1 MPWQGEECISSEPQ
15 TWHYGLVASWWAE
28 FNDNFRAHEIP
39 YFRAAIERSG
49 QPVLDV
55 GCGAGRLLLP
65 YLRAGIDVDGC
76 DVSADMI
83 EVCRSK
89 AALEGM
95 QPNLYVQPMHAI
107 DMPRTY
113 RTIFVCGS
121 FGLGSDR
128 DRDIEAL
135 TRFRDHLEP
144 GGTLLIDIEMPY
156 ADPHHWGYWLEGK
169 RSSLPE
175 QDTGPKRRRRAADGS
190 EYALAPRLISVEPL
204 EQRVTMAINIER
216 WREGKLE
223 ADEERLLHIGM
234 YFKNEMLLM
243 LEKAGFTDV
252 VVHGEHQER
261 PPTSD
266 DEFVV
271 FVARV

>member
-1 MPWQGEECISSEPQ
+1 MQPEEEHIDSGPQ

-28 FNDNFRAHEIP
+28 FNDDFRPHEIP
-39 YFRAAIERSG
+39 YFQTAIERSG
-49 QPVLDV
+49 LPGLDV

-83 EVCRSK
+83 EACRRK
-89 AALEGM
+89 AADEGLK
-95 QPNLYVQPMHAI
+95 PNLYVQPMHAL
-107 DMPRTY
+107 DLPRTY

-128 DRDIEAL
+128 ERDAKAL

-144 GGTLLIDIEMPY
+144 GGTLLIDIEVPY
-156 ADPHHWGYWLEGK
+156 ADPHQWRYWLETN
-169 RSSLPE
+169 RSTLPE
-175 QDTGPKRRRRAADGS
+175 ESTPPNRRRTAKDGS
-190 EYALAPRLISVEPL
+190 EYAMAPRLVSVDPL
-204 EQRVTMAINIER
+204 EQRVTMAINVER
-216 WREGKLE
+216 WRGGELE

-243 LEKAGFTDV
+243 LERAGFTDV

-261 PPTSD
+261 PPSGD
-266 DEFVV
+266 DEFIV

>member
-1 MPWQGEECISSEPQ
+1 M
-15 TWHYGLVASWWAE
+15 VASWWAE
-28 FNDNFRAHEIP
+28 FNDDFRPHEIP
-39 YFRAAIERSG
+39 YFQAAIERSG
-49 QPVLDV
+49 QPALDV
-55 GCGAGRLLLP
+55 GCGTGRLLLP

-76 DVSADMI
+76 DISADMI
-83 EVCRSK
+83 EACRHK
-89 AALEGM
+89 AAGEGM
-95 QPNLYVQPMHAI
+95 QPNLYVQPMHAL
-107 DMPRTY
+107 DLPRTY

-128 DRDIEAL
+128 ERDTEAL

-144 GGTLLIDIEMPY
+144 GGTLLIDIEVPY
-156 ADPHHWGYWLEGK
+156 ADPQHWGYWLESK

-175 QDTGPKRRRRAADGS
+175 DSTTPNRRRTATDGA
-190 EYALAPRLISVEPL
+190 EYALVSRLVSVDPL
-204 EQRVTMAINIER
+204 EQRVTMAINIEK
-216 WREGKLE
+216 WRDGTLE
-223 ADEERLLHIGM
+223 ADQERILHIGM

-266 DEFVV
+266 DEFIV

>member
-1 MPWQGEECISSEPQ
+1 
-15 TWHYGLVASWWAE
+15 LVASWWAE
-28 FNDNFRAHEIP
+28 FNDDFRPHEIP
-39 YFRAAIERSG
+39 YFRAAIEGNG
-49 QPVLDV
+49 QPALDV

-65 YLRAGIDVDGC
+65 FLREGVDVDGC

-83 EVCRSK
+83 EACRRK
-89 AALEGM
+89 AAGEGM
-95 QPNLYVQPMHAI
+95 QPNLYVQPMHAL
-107 DMPRTY
+107 DLPRRY

-128 DRDIEAL
+128 QRDTEAL
-135 TRFRDHLEP
+135 VRFREHLAP
-144 GGTLLIDIEMPY
+144 GGTLLIDIEVRY
-156 ADPHHWGYWLEGK
+156 ADPQHWRYWLQAK

-175 QDTGPKRRRRAADGS
+175 QSTAPDRRRRAADGS
-190 EYALAPRLISVEPL
+190 EYALASRLISVDPL
-204 EQRVTMAINIER
+204 EQRVTMAIRIER
-216 WREGKLE
+216 WRDGMLE

-243 LEKAGFTDV
+243 LKNAGFTDV
-252 VVHGEHQER
+252 EVHGEHQER

-266 DEFVV
+266 DEFIV

>member
-1 MPWQGEECISSEPQ
+1 
-15 TWHYGLVASWWAE
+15 
-28 FNDNFRAHEIP
+28 
-39 YFRAAIERSG
+39 
-49 QPVLDV
+49 
-55 GCGAGRLLLP
+55 
-65 YLRAGIDVDGC
+65 
-76 DVSADMI
+76 
-83 EVCRSK
+83 
-89 AALEGM
+89 M
-95 QPNLYVQPMHAI
+95 QPNLYVQPMHAL
-107 DMPRTY
+107 DLPRKY
-113 RTIFVCGS
+113 RTMFVCGS

-128 DRDIEAL
+128 DQDSEAL
-135 TRFRDHLEP
+135 ARFRDHLEP
-144 GGTLLIDIEMPY
+144 GGTLLIDIEVPY
-156 ADPHHWGYWLEGK
+156 ADPQHWGYWLERK

-175 QDTGPKRRRRAADGS
+175 ESTTPNRRRTATDGS
-190 EYALAPRLISVEPL
+190 EYALVSRLVSVDPL

-216 WREGKLE
+216 WRDGTRE

-266 DEFVV
+266 DEFIV